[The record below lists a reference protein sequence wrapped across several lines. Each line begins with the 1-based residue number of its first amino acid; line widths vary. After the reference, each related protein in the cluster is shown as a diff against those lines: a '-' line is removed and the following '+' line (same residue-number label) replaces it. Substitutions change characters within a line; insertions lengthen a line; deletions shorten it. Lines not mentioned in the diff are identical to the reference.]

1 MALDPARRADEI
13 LSRIESLTRADIPSM
28 SVGSETELAE
38 LYYTLDRYDDALAAI
53 EQARERAPRAAF
65 PASLLLVEASCRFH
79 LGDHAAALEILA
91 SLRDAAAVRG
101 NPAIRGRVDT
111 LESWICVERG
121 ELEAGAIAAE
131 SALADLSSTSD
142 HVSYGEALLASGRV
156 YLRQGR
162 LDAALERFRDAL
174 ATFRRANNLS
184 GMGRAFSDTAIV
196 DKSQGRLHEAEAG
209 YAKALAIAEQLGQRR
224 FLMTRRHNLAV
235 LLLHLGNPRASL
247 SLAEGSLAVAVEL
260 GESFVE
266 ACARTTCA
274 RALMADDADSDRAL
288 ELLERALAIA
298 AARGFRREEALAN
311 EFLGDL
317 AWKRDERTTA
327 EAFWM
332 RALSIIETVAPHGDV
347 AGEALRRLAEAR
359 NAAGDARGAYG
370 FARRALHETTA
381 CGDRRERA
389 IVRRVIG
396 RIAAS
401 RERLA
406 RAESWMRSSAAGLQA
421 IGAQRDLAETLVE
434 LEKLS
439 GAREA
444 EAPGTTGTAG
454 KNGDERAGARS
465 VRLPRV
471 SLVSGAAQH
480 FSVRGA
486 KGKRALL
493 TRDPGFAALLAR
505 VSVVSKRSGAVL
517 LLGESGTGKE
527 LLARLVHDASGRKG
541 RFVAANVAAIPEGL
555 VESELFGHVRGAFTG
570 ASEEKIGLLEAADGG
585 TFFLDEIG
593 DLPPSIQVKLLRLL
607 DDSAVKRVGAIQER
621 VIDIRFVAAT
631 NRDLR
636 RMVREGAFRS
646 DLFYRL
652 SVHEISIPPLRER
665 RSDVPLL
672 ASHFLARL
680 AENDKI
686 EPPTIAAD
694 ALAALDAYSW
704 PGNIRELQSEMER
717 TYSLA
722 NGESEIRVTHLSHWI
737 GSLLAGPEE
746 DAGVLRGEVAAL
758 ERGRIQDALSRS
770 KGNMARAADALGV
783 TPQALRYKIRK
794 YGLMNAR
801 FRAPGESAH

>member
-1 MALDPARRADEI
+1 
-13 LSRIESLTRADIPSM
+13 M
-28 SVGSETELAE
+28 SAGSETELAE
-38 LYYTLDRYDDALAAI
+38 LYFSLDRYDDALAAI
-53 EQARERAPRAAF
+53 EQVRERTPRVVF
-65 PASLLLVEASCRFH
+65 PASLRLVEAACRFH
-79 LGDHAAALEILA
+79 LGDHAMALEILA
-91 SLRDAAAVRG
+91 SLRDAAAVRA

-111 LESWICVERG
+111 LESWICLERG
-121 ELEAGAIAAE
+121 DLDAGAIAAE
-131 SALADLSSTSD
+131 SALSDLSSTSD
-142 HVSYGEALLASGRV
+142 HVSYGEALLASGRI

-174 ATFRRANNLS
+174 ATFRRANSFS
-184 GMGRAFSDTAIV
+184 GMGRAFSDMAIV
-196 DKSQGRLHEAEAG
+196 DKSQGRLREAESG

-235 LLLHLGNPRASL
+235 LLFHLGNARASL
-247 SLAEGSLAVAVEL
+247 SLAEGSLAIAVEL

-266 ACARTTCA
+266 ACARLTCA

-317 AWKRDERTTA
+317 AWKHDERATA
-327 EAFWM
+327 EAFWL
-332 RALSIIETVAPHGDV
+332 RALAIIETVAPHGDV

-359 NAAGDARGAYG
+359 AAAGDATGAYG

-381 CGDRRERA
+381 CGDQRERA

-396 RIAAS
+396 RIAAA
-401 RERLA
+401 RGHVA
-406 RAESWMRSSAAGLQA
+406 RAESWMRASAAGLQA
-421 IGAQRDLAETLVE
+421 VGAPRDLADTLAE
-434 LEKLS
+434 LERLS

-444 EAPGTTGTAG
+444 ATPESAAAAS
-454 KNGDERAGARS
+454 GDERPATRS
-465 VRLPRV
+465 VRLARV
-471 SLVSGAAQH
+471 PIASAAQH
-480 FSVRGA
+480 VTVRGA

-493 TRDPGFAALLAR
+493 TRDPGFAALLER

-607 DDSAVKRVGAIQER
+607 DDSAVKRVGAIHER

-672 ASHFLARL
+672 AAHFLARL
-680 AENDKI
+680 AENDKV
-686 EPPTIAAD
+686 EPPAICAD

-717 TYSLA
+717 TYSHA
-722 NGESEIRVTHLSHWI
+722 NGAPEIRVSHLSHWI
-737 GSLLAGPEE
+737 GSLLSRPDE

-758 ERGRIQDALSRS
+758 ERGRIQDALARSR
-770 KGNMARAADALGV
+770 GNMARAADALGV

-794 YGLMNAR
+794 YGLLNDR
-801 FRAPGESAH
+801 FRSAGGTSH